1 MREIAESHAMPF
13 TLASRA
19 LGCHIL
25 VVLAEGSRHGRAM
38 MQDVGQMTGAAPRP
52 NRGYQP

>member
-1 MREIAESHAMPF
+1 MPF